1 MLIVAGEGLAR
12 VGEIVGLRAEIYL
25 QEINYLLYPEQEPV
39 MVLDVFDRLW
49 RKRSYRYVR
58 QSMVVDLEQG
68 FIGAMVF

>member
-1 MLIVAGEGLAR
+1 
-12 VGEIVGLRAEIYL
+12 LRAEIYL